1 MLTDFTQSERTQGP
15 TYSRWQVHTLS
26 KGSWVTK
33 WDPPR
38 LTPTLRGWIFLFYTA
53 GVRGGIIVREFG
65 KAVLK
70 DLLSNPKLFQVS
82 SRDGDTL
89 LNKLCTLPK
98 GHWVMN
104 RLEVRDL
111 QQSKEL
117 IPGVTR
123 PLWVCMNL
131 DTQGDHLCNST
142 LLKYKQHLTG
152 R

>member
-1 MLTDFTQSERTQGP
+1 M
-15 TYSRWQVHTLS
+15 
-26 KGSWVTK
+26 
-33 WDPPR
+33 
-38 LTPTLRGWIFLFYTA
+38 
-53 GVRGGIIVREFG
+53 REFG

-98 GHWVMN
+98 GHCVMN

-123 PLWVCMNL
+123 PL
-131 DTQGDHLCNST
+131 
-142 LLKYKQHLTG
+142 
-152 R
+152 